1 MNLTNFSQSPTGRVI
16 KVGDGKLAYSAFV
29 PNPLPPPFTWNA
41 ELIRLM
47 SQADRALG
55 ELAGLG
61 RGLNNPHLLIGPF
74 IRREAVLSSR
84 IEGTQTELPH
94 LYAYE
99 AGQFMF
105 PGLAPYP
112 EQADVQEVLNY
123 VRALEYGLER
133 VQTLPI
139 SLRFLRELHE
149 ILLRDVRGG
158 YAKPGEFRHTQN
170 WIGKPGCTLNEATY
184 VPPPPDELLNCL
196 NAFEK
201 YLHAEDDTPPLVRL
215 AWIHYQFEAIYPFI
229 DGNGRIGRL
238 LISLLLVYWELLP
251 LPLLYI
257 SAWFEKYRADYYH
270 LLLAVSE
277 LGNWQDWLAFFL
289 RGITS
294 QSNDALQRLKKLQDL
309 QTSWRT
315 QVARKRASATLL
327 QLIDLLFEKPI
338 LTTRQ
343 IAERLNVT
351 YVTAQNMVKRLVS
364 EQVLIVNQDQR
375 YAKTFTAQAILEIL
389 YHSAS

>member
-1 MNLTNFSQSPTGRVI
+1 MNLTNFSHSTTGKIV
-16 KVGDGKLAYSAFV
+16 KLGEGKTIYHAFI
-29 PNPLPPPFTWNA
+29 PNPLPP
-41 ELIRLM
+41 ELQWTPELVRLM

-61 RGLNNPHLLIGPF
+61 RGLTNPHLLIGPF

-84 IEGTQTELPH
+84 IEGTQTDLPH

-99 AGQFMF
+99 AGQLTL
-105 PGLAPYP
+105 PGLAPSP

-123 VRALEYGLER
+123 VHALEYGLQR
-133 VQTLPI
+133 VESLPI

-184 VPPPPDELLNCL
+184 VPPPPDELILCL
-196 NAFEK
+196 NAFER
-201 YLHAEDDTPPLVRL
+201 YLHDDDDTPPLIRL
-215 AWIHYQFEAIYPFI
+215 AWIHYQFEAIHPFI

-238 LISLLLVYWELLP
+238 LISLLLVYWGLLP

-257 SAWFEKYRADYYH
+257 SAWFEKYREDYYR
-270 LLLAVSE
+270 LLLGVSE
-277 LGNWQDWLAFFL
+277 LGNWDDWLAFFL
-289 RGITS
+289 RGIAS
-294 QSNDALQRLKKLQDL
+294 QSNDALQRLKQLQDL
-309 QTSWRT
+309 QTRWRA
-315 QVARKRASATLL
+315 QIGQKRASATLL

-343 IAERLNVT
+343 IAEQLDVT
-351 YVTAQNMVKRLVS
+351 YVTAQNMVKRLVA
-364 EQVLIVNQDQR
+364 EKILLIDPESR
-375 YAKTFTAQAILEIL
+375 YARTFTAQAILEVL
-389 YHSAS
+389 YHPAS